1 MVMLA
6 WLDFLPDVEIGA
18 AAGTPGLTTEL
29 RGFGTERSETSRYLH
44 PTFDAHPSASMA
56 PSIAAALVMTIGV
69 FRFACL
75 SDRRERV
82 RNRPFAAR
90 NAGDP
95 AQFAGRLRGMS
106 GFAYFCRNKS
116 RSRKPA
122 QPTAKRLLTF

>member
-56 PSIAAALVMTIGV
+56 PSIAAANGEVR
-69 FRFACL
+69 FRMSERPKGASSEPAVRCEKRRGPGAVCRAPSRHERFCL
-75 SDRRERV
+75 
-82 RNRPFAAR
+82 
-90 NAGDP
+90 
-95 AQFAGRLRGMS
+95 
-106 GFAYFCRNKS
+106 
-116 RSRKPA
+116 
-122 QPTAKRLLTF
+122 LLPHQK